1 MDMEVEKMIYTE
13 HIFYDLYHM
22 RPTRKH
28 TLSGC
33 SDNFIVL
40 RTALYLIQ
48 AQGTLQ
54 GTLKELVTDE
64 EYELLVSNIQA
75 LARDMAHTAATLP
88 MDKLLRNIEILQK
101 TNFLPDIEKDE
112 RLVKHILSDHYDLSH
127 IGLEP
132 WLVQGEDGKNYLYST
147 ISFKDL
153 VGYTIYHIYY
163 TTLTQWCIDRKNK
176 APDEVLYYVDRNAN
190 KEMKEVMDD
199 ILTHYT
205 ECLSMS
211 SIPLF
216 RTVQDAFLAVK
227 NNIRDIS
234 MGR

>member
-13 HIFYDLYHM
+13 HIFYDLYRM

-48 AQGTLQ
+48 AQGTLKALQ
-54 GTLKELVTDE
+54 ELVTDE

-88 MDKLLRNIEILQK
+88 MDELLRNIEILQK
-101 TNFLPDIEKDE
+101 VNFLPDVEKDE
-112 RLVKHILSDHYDLSH
+112 RLVKHILSDHYNLSH

-176 APDEVLYYVDRNAN
+176 APDEVLYYVDRNVN

-199 ILTHYT
+199 ILAHYT

>member
-1 MDMEVEKMIYTE
+1 MIYTE

-22 RPTRKH
+22 RPARKH

-48 AQGTLQ
+48 AQGKALQ
-54 GTLKELVTDE
+54 ELVTDE

-75 LARDMAHTAATLP
+75 LAQDMAHTAATLP

-101 TNFLPDIEKDE
+101 TNFLPDVEKDE
-112 RLVKHILSDHYDLSH
+112 RLVKHILSEHYDLSH

-132 WLVQGEDGKNYLYST
+132 WLVQGEDGKNYLYIQQFST

-176 APDEVLYYVDRNAN
+176 APDEILYYVDRNVN

-199 ILTHYT
+199 ILAHYT
-205 ECLSMS
+205 ECLFMS

>member
-13 HIFYDLYHM
+13 HIFYDLYRM

-48 AQGTLQ
+48 AQGKALQ
-54 GTLKELVTDE
+54 ELVTDE

-88 MDKLLRNIEILQK
+88 MDELLRNIEILQK
-101 TNFLPDIEKDE
+101 TNFLPDVEKDE

-132 WLVQGEDGKNYLYST
+132 WLVQGEDGKNYLYSA

-153 VGYTIYHIYY
+153 VGFKKMR
-163 TTLTQWCIDRKNK
+163 L
-176 APDEVLYYVDRNAN
+176 
-190 KEMKEVMDD
+190 
-199 ILTHYT
+199 
-205 ECLSMS
+205 
-211 SIPLF
+211 
-216 RTVQDAFLAVK
+216 
-227 NNIRDIS
+227 
-234 MGR
+234 